1 MLLHLFSPSL
11 CVTGSGGHVSSLIG
25 ISIGIQS
32 LANTVTKELWLTLL
46 PYFLWLGLLSRQ
58 CLLQPNIL
66 AAFAGPNQRAPSWF
80 SIECLNGPKTLK
92 KNAAAV
98 EGGWV
103 TVSLLHIWALF
114 GGLIICLHYKK
125 SFIIMN
131 FLEKGLKSI
140 LDQSHLQIAISN
152 VNSIY

>member
-1 MLLHLFSPSL
+1 MTV
-11 CVTGSGGHVSSLIG
+11 VTEQTVSNST
-25 ISIGIQS
+25 Q
-32 LANTVTKELWLTLL
+32 
-46 PYFLWLGLLSRQ
+46 Y
-58 CLLQPNIL
+58 IL

-114 GGLIICLHYKK
+114 WGWSSASIIKK

-131 FLEKGLKSI
+131 FFEKGLKSI
-140 LDQSHLQIAISN
+140 LDHSNLQIAISN
-152 VNSIY
+152 VNTDSKLFQWCLSKGADDQVLTLRYVVSVRKVQKNCYQLPLDVLKTSCSSSS

>member
-11 CVTGSGGHVSSLIG
+11 CVTASGGHVSSLIG

-114 GGLIICLHYKK
+114 WGWSSAYIIIKKFHYNGHFCKR
-125 SFIIMN
+125 FEIIISKVKMN
-131 FLEKGLKSI
+131 EL
-140 LDQSHLQIAISN
+140 
-152 VNSIY
+152 